1 MPPHKG
7 IATVRRSVVLP
18 ADLVQDALRL
28 APAPLR
34 ENLNQLTVTALREYT
49 ERRRAIAFAEA
60 MAAMASD
67 PAIRSECAVIAR
79 GLAGTEGDGLGE
91 RE

>member
-7 IATVRRSVVLP
+7 LATVRRSVVLP
-18 ADLVQDALRL
+18 ADLVRDALRF

-49 ERRRAIAFAEA
+49 DRRRAIAFAEA
-60 MAAMASD
+60 MAAMAAD
-67 PAIRSECAVIAR
+67 PAVRSVCAVLAR
-79 GLAGTEGDGLGE
+79 GLAAAEGDGLGE